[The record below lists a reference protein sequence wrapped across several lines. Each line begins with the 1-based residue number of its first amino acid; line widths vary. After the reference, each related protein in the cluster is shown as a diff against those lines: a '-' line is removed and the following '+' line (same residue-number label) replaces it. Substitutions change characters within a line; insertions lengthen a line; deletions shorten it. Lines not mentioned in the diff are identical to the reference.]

1 MRKFFL
7 RTKKKKGFASLY
19 VRISRRV
26 KNMQI
31 IINTDIQVDI
41 PTWIRV
47 SSSNEKWA
55 KFTKTKDGSIL
66 MSKLSAINNMIDY
79 LLWKG
84 TTDKAIFCNAIQDI
98 VYKEEDEKDN
108 RRNSLTVEYMNT
120 YPKESSKTYLMR
132 DANICL
138 TKIGKSKN
146 PQQRERTLQAE
157 KPTISLFAIS
167 DKDVEKELHQKYAS
181 KRIRGEW
188 FSLSEDEINTILS
201 EYEFHKVCM

>member
-7 RTKKKKGFASLY
+7 KTNKKKGFASLY

-26 KNMQI
+26 KNLQI
-31 IINTDIQVDI
+31 TINTDIQVDI

-47 SSSNEKWA
+47 NSSNEKWA
-55 KFTKTKDGSIL
+55 KFAKTKDGSML
-66 MSKLSAINNMIDY
+66 MSKLSAINNEIDY

-84 TTDKAIFCNAIQDI
+84 VTDKATFCSAIQDI
-98 VYKEEDEKDN
+98 VYKEEDERGN
-108 RRNSLTVEYMNT
+108 NGNNLSIEYMNT
-120 YPKESSKTYLMR
+120 YPKEPSKTYLMY
-132 DANICL
+132 DSNTNF

-167 DKDVEKELHQKYAS
+167 EKDVEKELHQKYAS
-181 KRIRGEW
+181 RRIRGEW
-188 FSLSEDEINTILS
+188 FDLSEDEINAILS
-201 EYEFHKVCM
+201 EYEFNKACM